1 MTASVYLYLRTGIGG
16 HLMTLIVHFTVVYL
30 VTWPMNESEAGVDI
44 VLIET
49 SLLFLCKF
57 LLISMTTTSL
67 T

>member
-1 MTASVYLYLRTGIGG
+1 MKSCEAMILAVMKAILA
-16 HLMTLIVHFTVVYL
+16 IVHFTVVCL
-30 VTWPMNESEAGVDI
+30 VTCPMNESEDGVVL

-49 SLLFLCKF
+49 SLPFKSKF